1 MKQQIIEKATED
13 FLQYGFKSFTMDD
26 LAQKMGMSKK
36 TLYEYYASKND
47 LVEACVEYVLVD
59 FEQKCYLKGKG
70 NVIEN
75 LFEMQKNFIE
85 AYKITSNRPLWEL
98 KKYYPKLYE
107 KVENRFRVIDD
118 KHIEELVS
126 KGLEEKL
133 FRENIDLKFVKH
145 FFHAMMKMKEDPK
158 FYPETEFSFWQVVEK
173 QAEYL
178 IRILANEN
186 GIKQLETILSKKTN
200 NK

>member
-1 MKQQIIEKATED
+1 MKQQIIEKATEY
-13 FLQYGFKSFTMDD
+13 FLLYGFKSFTMDD
-26 LAQKMGMSKK
+26 LAKKMGMSKK

-47 LVEACVEYVLVD
+47 LVDACVEYALVD

-85 AYKITSNRPLWEL
+85 IYKITSNQPLWEL

-107 KVENRFRVIDD
+107 KLENRFRIIDD
-118 KHIEELVS
+118 KHIETLVS

-133 FRENIDLKFVKH
+133 FRENIDLKFIKL
-145 FFHAMMKMKEDPK
+145 FFHGMMKMKKNPK
-158 FYPETEFSFWQVVEK
+158 IFPETEFSFCQIAEK
-173 QAEYL
+173 QTECL

-186 GIKQLETILSKKTN
+186 GIKQLETILSNNINKK
-200 NK
+200 